1 MDALNPKSSQPAAA
15 SFPVAKVITDVPKQD
30 GIFDYAI
37 PKQLQGK
44 LHPGSLV
51 AVPFGNDYLQGV
63 VVDLCRT
70 SDIKVLREI
79 LSLIDPE
86 PVITSAQIALGRILA
101 DRTLTPFGI
110 CVNMLLPV
118 KIRRCSYAEYR
129 LGTGNPSAFS
139 PSQPGLFSGG
149 EEPGLTLEAR
159 ILKYLAGREKRTGG
173 GAPEENLRKAFP
185 NEARRAVLNRLIA
198 SGAVIREL
206 KFGDPAGAMLRKR
219 ENRSADADP
228 TASPQ
233 VQTQVGSGLRM
244 NEDQEKA
251 VSAIV
256 ERLERVENGGRAGDP
271 ILIQGV
277 TGSGKTEVYLRAAA
291 DALTRGLQV
300 LMLVPEIALTHQI
313 VQRFESRFP
322 GLVGVYHS
330 DLSENRRIDA
340 WRGGRD
346 GRIRIVIGTRSAFA
360 VPLPELGLI
369 IMDECHDES
378 YSQSEGRPVFSASTL
393 AIDYGRLTNAAVVY
407 GSATPSVTQRYKAEQ
422 SHWTIVELPKRVGGA
437 VPPSIQ
443 IVDLRNEL
451 REGNSSLFS
460 RTLEEKLAKT
470 LEAGRQSILFMNRR
484 GSSSYVFCE
493 NCGMPFHCP
502 NCDLNLTLHRA
513 TERMVCHVCGH
524 KEDIPRVCPSCGSG
538 EINRFSA
545 GIEEVH
551 ALAAERFPTARIL
564 RLDSDAASSRDTAA
578 KVLEA
583 FAKGDADILIGT
595 RMVSKGLDFPN
606 VALVGVVLAEIGGGL
621 LDYRVEEQIYQLMTQ
636 VIGRAGR
643 SDRGGEAVLQTYQ
656 PDRYSIRLAVEGD
669 SRAFYETELA
679 VRRKMGYPPF
689 SRLARILIVNREG
702 EVAERDAYALANRL
716 KSYLRA
722 KGRTLQFI
730 GPAPCFFS
738 RLNGRFRWQILLRG
752 ARIVE
757 AMRGFDL
764 GKAVFEPDPVS
775 VL

>member
-1 MDALNPKSSQPAAA
+1 MDASASKSPRPTAAQLA
-15 SFPVAKVITDVPKQD
+15 VAKVITDVPRRD

-37 PKQLQGK
+37 PAPLQGK
-44 LHPGSLV
+44 LQPGSLV

-63 VVDLCRT
+63 VVELCAASEIRT
-70 SDIKVLREI
+70 LREI
-79 LSLIDPE
+79 ISLIDHE
-86 PVITSAQIALGRILA
+86 PVITSAQLALGRILA

-110 CVNMLLPV
+110 CVNLLLPV

-129 LGTGNPSAFS
+129 LGTADPTQET
-139 PSQPGLFSGG
+139 PSQPGLFPES
-149 EEPGLTLEAR
+149 EDPAAVLESR

-173 GAPEENLRKAFP
+173 GAPEENLRHAFP
-185 NEARRAVLNRLIA
+185 NEARRAVLNRLIGR
-198 SGAVIREL
+198 GAVVREL

-219 ENRSADADP
+219 ENRSADPDP
-228 TASPQ
+228 TASSSTP
-233 VQTQVGSGLRM
+233 TPPENGLLL
-244 NEDQEKA
+244 NEEQEKA
-251 VSAIV
+251 LSAIV
-256 ERLERVENGGRAGDP
+256 ERLERVGSGGKAGDP

-291 DALTRGLQV
+291 DALARGRQV
-300 LMLVPEIALTHQI
+300 LMLVPEIALTHQVI
-313 VQRFESRFP
+313 ERFERRFP
-322 GLVGVYHS
+322 GVVGVYHS
-330 DLSENRRIDA
+330 ELSENQRLDA
-340 WRGGRD
+340 WLGGRG

-369 IMDECHDES
+369 IMDECHDDS
-378 YSQSEGRPVFSASTL
+378 YSQSETRPVFSASTL
-393 AIDYGRLTNAAVVY
+393 ALEYGRLTNAAVVY
-407 GSATPSVTQRYKAEQ
+407 GSATPTVAQRYKAEQ
-422 SHWTIVELPKRVGGA
+422 SHWTIAELPKRAGNA
-437 VPPSIQ
+437 VLPSIQ
-443 IVDLRNEL
+443 VVDLRSEL
-451 REGNSSLFS
+451 RTGNASLFS
-460 RTLEEKLAKT
+460 RTLEEKLAGT

-484 GSSSYVFCE
+484 GSSSYVFCAG
-493 NCGMPFHCP
+493 CGTAFRCP

-524 KEDIPRVCPSCGSG
+524 KENLPRVCPTCGSN

-545 GIEEVH
+545 GIEEVE
-551 ALAAERFPTARIL
+551 ALARERFPTARIL
-564 RLDSDAASSRDTAA
+564 RLDSDSTASRGAAA
-578 KVLEA
+578 KVLET
-583 FAKGDADILIGT
+583 FANGDADMLIGT

-643 SDRGGEAVLQTYQ
+643 SERGGEAILQTYQ
-656 PDRYSIRLAVEGD
+656 PERYSIRLAVSGD
-669 SRAFYETELA
+669 ARAFYETELA
-679 VRRKMGYPPF
+679 ARRKMGYPPF
-689 SRLARILIVNREG
+689 SRLARILILNKAG
-702 EVAERDAYALANRL
+702 EIAERDAFALANRL
-716 KSYLRA
+716 KSYLRS

-757 AMRGFDL
+757 AVRGFDL
-764 GKAVFEPDPVS
+764 GNAVFEPDPVS